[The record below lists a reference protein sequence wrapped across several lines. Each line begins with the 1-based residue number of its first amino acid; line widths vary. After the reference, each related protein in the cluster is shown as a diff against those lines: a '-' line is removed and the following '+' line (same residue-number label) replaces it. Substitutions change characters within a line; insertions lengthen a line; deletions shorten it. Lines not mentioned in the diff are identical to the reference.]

1 MHQNVMTITQNILY
15 AFKSE
20 CQVQYKPKNEESLF
34 CHRYEWPQL
43 LAVAIAVH
51 KATRS
56 KKLIQFLH
64 GFALSVDYSH
74 ILRIETK
81 LASYVLDKIA
91 LEGAYVPP
99 CIGKGRF
106 IFFAI
111 DNSDFNEDTLD
122 GKRTLHATA
131 TAVYQQEEKEL
142 KEKEIDRIF
151 ITGSTARE
159 RSLKELPGNM
169 TELIP
174 CHVPAN
180 TKPKSPVFENFRGL
194 YETTSQS

>member
-1 MHQNVMTITQNILY
+1 MQN
-15 AFKSE
+15 
-20 CQVQYKPKNEESLF
+20 LF

-56 KKLIQFLH
+56 KKWIQFLH
-64 GFALSVDYSH
+64 GFALSVGYSH
-74 ILRIETK
+74 ILRIEMK
-81 LASYVLDKIA
+81 LASYVLEKIA

-111 DNSDFNEDTLD
+111 DYSDFNDTLD

-131 TAVYQQEEKEL
+131 TAVYQQGEKEL
-142 KEKEIDRIF
+142 KEKEI
-151 ITGSTARE
+151 E
-159 RSLKELPGNM
+159 SL
-169 TELIP
+169 
-174 CHVPAN
+174 
-180 TKPKSPVFENFRGL
+180 
-194 YETTSQS
+194 